1 MTDKQKIELSF
12 AIKVLEAVERKQ
24 VVADIK
30 QQVQRGIK
38 LLKEIE

>member
-1 MTDKQKIELSF
+1 MTDKQKMELRM
-12 AIKVLEAVERKQ
+12 AIKVLEAVEQKQ
-24 VVADIK
+24 VVSDIK

>member
-1 MTDKQKIELSF
+1 MTDKQKMDLRM
-12 AIKVLEAVERKQ
+12 AIKVLEAVEQKQ
-24 VVADIK
+24 VVSDIK